1 MIDLLRRLSA
11 EGAFT
16 ALDVE
21 LALTLSELSGDA
33 NGDLLLGVAAASR
46 ATREGHVCAD
56 LTRLA
61 ARRISVEDDAELTN
75 ATYPALAA
83 WRQSL
88 AVSSLVS
95 DGVRTSPL
103 VLDAKDRLY
112 LRRHWED
119 ERAVAMALR
128 ARAVMHVEPADR
140 AASRALLER
149 LFGPADHTA
158 PDFQRMAAAMAAV
171 STLSIVSGGPG
182 TGKTWTATKIVAL
195 AVADLLTRGVAAP
208 KALLLAPTGKAAAR
222 LGESTARAK
231 RSLDCPAALLEW
243 IPEQA
248 ETVHRALG
256 RKRSPRAS
264 FLEADRTLLADI
276 VVVDE
281 ASMIDLSLMRQL
293 LDALAPDARLVLLGD
308 RLQLS
313 SVEAG
318 AVLADICGAAPG
330 TRYSARLSQRL
341 ERAFGFSVPV
351 ELVGAEGGGGAAIDD
366 VIVTLTQGRRF
377 SQASSVG
384 ALARAIEQGDVDRV
398 LDVFSS
404 SDELVLLEPS
414 RARAQHPRLASVI
427 RDGFTPVASSR
438 DASEAFARLD
448 TFRVLSAHRKGPLG
462 VEGLNRTIEEL
473 LTDADLLG
481 PRAWFVRPVL
491 VTKNDRDL
499 GLFNGDVGVLFRGS
513 AEGAPRVAF
522 PAPGDGGIRALSPA
536 RLPPHEPAFAMT
548 IHKSQGSEFDDVV
561 VVLPDDD
568 SPLLSRELL
577 YTAVTRARRRVIVHA
592 AKATVRAAV
601 ARTVARA
608 SGLGDALRAPADP
621 VTFSVTSITS
631 RRRP

>member
-1 MIDLLRRLSA
+1 MNDLLRRLSN

-21 LALTLSELSGDA
+21 LALTLADLSGDA
-33 NGDLLLGVAAASR
+33 SSDILLGVAAASR
-46 ATREGHVCAD
+46 STREGHVCAD

-61 ARRISVEDDAELTN
+61 ARRISVEDDAELTS
-75 ATYPALAA
+75 AAYPALAA
-83 WRQSL
+83 WRDSL
-88 AVSSLVS
+88 RASSLVS

-119 ERAVAMALR
+119 ERAVATALR
-128 ARAVMHVEPADR
+128 ARAVRHVEPANR

-149 LFGPADHTA
+149 LFGPDERGTT
-158 PDFQRMAAAMAAV
+158 DFQRMAATMAAI

-195 AVADLLTRGVAAP
+195 AVADLLARGVAAP
-208 KALLLAPTGKAAAR
+208 KVLLLAPTGKAAAR
-222 LGESTARAK
+222 LAESTTRAK
-231 RSLDCPAALLEW
+231 RALDCPEALLEW
-243 IPEQA
+243 IPERA

-256 RKRSPRAS
+256 RKHSPRTS
-264 FLEADRTLLADI
+264 FLEADRTVLADI

-293 LDALAPDARLVLLGD
+293 LDALAPEARLVLLGD

-318 AVLADICGAAPG
+318 AVLADICGPAPG
-330 TRYSARLSQRL
+330 TRYSAELSERL
-341 ERAFGFSVPV
+341 ERAFGLSLPA
-351 ELVGAEGGGGAAIDD
+351 ELVGPGGAPIDD
-366 VIVTLTQGRRF
+366 AIVTLTRGHRF

-404 SDELVLLEPS
+404 GDELVLLEPS
-414 RARAQHPRLASVI
+414 RARAQHPRLASVM
-427 RDGFTPVASSR
+427 RDGFAPLASSR
-438 DASEAFARLD
+438 DAAEAFGRLD
-448 TFRVLSAHRKGPLG
+448 AFRVLSAHRKGPLG

-473 LTDADLLG
+473 LTDAELLG

-499 GLFNGDVGVLFRGS
+499 GLFNGDVGVLFRVS

-522 PAPGDGGIRALSPA
+522 PGSSEGGVRALSPA

-608 SGLGDALRAPADP
+608 SGLGDALRTPTDP
-621 VTFSVTSITS
+621 VTFSVTSIAS